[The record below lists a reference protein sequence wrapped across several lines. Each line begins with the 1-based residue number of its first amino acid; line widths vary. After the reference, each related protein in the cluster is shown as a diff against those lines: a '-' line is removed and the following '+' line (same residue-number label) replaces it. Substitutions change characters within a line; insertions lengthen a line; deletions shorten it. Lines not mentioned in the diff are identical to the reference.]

1 VYLEMRKYQIFV
13 VAVFAVFA
21 FFVVAAA
28 SAFAEAPVTLLAEW
42 LVNGAAVEENLSVS
56 AEGTLTL
63 TDLNALKAGIVASA
77 LCTGVLMGTVG
88 LSGVDEINELLTVG
102 GVLVPLVALEG
113 AGLVCE
119 NSGNCEEPLA
129 WAVLLPWPT
138 LLELFEQLV
147 GTVLTSFFAILLRTG
162 AAGKPGWY
170 VECLDL
176 GVTVNDECTANTEGV
191 AQATN
196 LAEGIDASFSEEFLL
211 LVELPLALCSS
222 SGTESGLVEGLG
234 VIKTT
239 APGTTL
245 QVSSIG

>member
-1 VYLEMRKYQIFV
+1 
-13 VAVFAVFA
+13 
-21 FFVVAAA
+21 
-28 SAFAEAPVTLLAEW
+28 
-42 LVNGAAVEENLSVS
+42 
-56 AEGTLTL
+56 
-63 TDLNALKAGIVASA
+63 
-77 LCTGVLMGTVG
+77 MGTVG